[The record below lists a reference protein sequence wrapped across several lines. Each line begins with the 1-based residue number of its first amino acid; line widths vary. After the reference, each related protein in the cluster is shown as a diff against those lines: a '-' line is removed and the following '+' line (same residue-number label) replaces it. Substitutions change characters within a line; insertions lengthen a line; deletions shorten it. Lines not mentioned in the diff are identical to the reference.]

1 MRNEKVIQ
9 DEICVAPSWTH
20 KYAENLFQGCCL
32 FFIWFFFNN
41 KREVNQKQF
50 DHIHATSHP
59 HTPFNV
65 FQKWCYS
72 ADAELKR
79 DHLIVTEL
87 IHSITLN
94 NALKALQLAVVYI
107 RQKYT

>member
-1 MRNEKVIQ
+1 MRFALPRAGLTN
-9 DEICVAPSWTH
+9 
-20 KYAENLFQGCCL
+20 YAENLFPRTVPL
-32 FFIWFFFNN
+32 FFSSWFNFNN

-59 HTPFNV
+59 LFPFHAL
-65 FQKWCYS
+65 QKWRFS

-79 DHLIVTEL
+79 DRFIVTEL
-87 IHSITLN
+87 IRSLTLN

-107 RQKYT
+107 KQKYT